1 MMDCSHDRSRRHAL
15 TRWHPDNVICSC
27 RSCHMKSTEDHDFHV
42 ESFRRIKGQEVRDAM
57 RDLSNLSKKLTKNEK
72 EWIYQ
77 HYKKE
82 EKRIKELRA
91 DGFNGKII
99 IDVPRDLT

>member
-1 MMDCSHDRSRRHAL
+1 
-15 TRWHPDNVICSC
+15 
-27 RSCHMKSTEDHDFHV
+27 MKSTEDHDFHV

-72 EWIYQ
+72 EWIFQ

-91 DGFNGKII
+91 DGFEGQII
-99 IDVPRDLT
+99 VDVPRDLL